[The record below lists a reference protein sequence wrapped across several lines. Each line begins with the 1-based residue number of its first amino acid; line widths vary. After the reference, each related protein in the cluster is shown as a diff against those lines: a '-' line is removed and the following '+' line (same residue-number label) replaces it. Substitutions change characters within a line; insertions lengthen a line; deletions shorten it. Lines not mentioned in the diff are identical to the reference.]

1 MKKTQQDKLKQQI
14 VTLIDRSGLAV
25 RTQYIVDRVALP
37 EHIIMNDL
45 LAELVAEKRLS
56 RSYTLLV
63 NGEPDCTYDL
73 RS

>member
-1 MKKTQQDKLKQQI
+1 MKTQQEKLKHQI
-14 VTLIDRSGLAV
+14 VILIERSGLPV
-25 RTQYIVDRVALP
+25 RTQYIVDRVSLP

-56 RSYTLLV
+56 RSYTLLS
-63 NGEPDCTYDL
+63 NGDPDCTYDL